1 MKQTI
6 PILLILSLL
15 TLFTACDDSFL
26 EENRKKTDSY
36 ILDGTLFVYP
46 TPQFTEVTF
55 ALADLDVNRFKVSRY
70 KVVQY
75 PRILHFASLHGE
87 IDGSGKLTF
96 DIKVDP
102 FESTV
107 SLEPLELGTIILDI
121 DGFGLLS
128 IPVMHYNPGIPHAE
142 LSEQLLDLDSVSIEK
157 EFTLTNQANGYLF
170 YRLAAKPEWI
180 RLSQQSVYEDSFQ
193 LDSTRLLYP
202 FSQTSFRII
211 PDRDQLPAGT
221 HEGEIILET
230 NDPDNPRLLITVKV
244 VVRSFKNPYSMIPL
258 EGKVIDAEFDKLTN
272 CAILITQNPAQL
284 ITYQLDRKEKQ
295 VVNLERNPSCIQLSS
310 DHQLILVGMNDRIES
325 FQLSTLQRQ
334 ENFVTGFIVTDITD
348 GENGRYYF
356 SDTNYELYSVQR
368 KTAEV
373 INHTA
378 GVWQN
383 RIEGDV
389 LLKLKGKPTLLL
401 SRKTTSPNGVFMV
414 DIADPASPR
423 LLNYWHTGFGARYW
437 TTEDQQLLFSTNDG
451 KVYHTPAETTGE
463 EIRETG
469 KLIPYDSGY
478 EYFYYFSSFDH
489 NKERSVIW
497 GAYASLVSLGRN
509 IVVAFDDS
517 HYNRQR
523 TIILNDYVF
532 NVSGKAD
539 YYKTMAHYLFTS
551 SNGSQLLLVKNIDSH
566 DLSTNAWHLELVNIT
581 NE

>member
-1 MKQTI
+1 
-6 PILLILSLL
+6 
-15 TLFTACDDSFL
+15 
-26 EENRKKTDSY
+26 
-36 ILDGTLFVYP
+36 
-46 TPQFTEVTF
+46 
-55 ALADLDVNRFKVSRY
+55 
-70 KVVQY
+70 
-75 PRILHFASLHGE
+75 
-87 IDGSGKLTF
+87 
-96 DIKVDP
+96 
-102 FESTV
+102 
-107 SLEPLELGTIILDI
+107 
-121 DGFGLLS
+121 
-128 IPVMHYNPGIPHAE
+128 
-142 LSEQLLDLDSVSIEK
+142 
-157 EFTLTNQANGYLF
+157 
-170 YRLAAKPEWI
+170 
-180 RLSQQSVYEDSFQ
+180 
-193 LDSTRLLYP
+193 
-202 FSQTSFRII
+202 
-211 PDRDQLPAGT
+211 
-221 HEGEIILET
+221 
-230 NDPDNPRLLITVKV
+230 
-244 VVRSFKNPYSMIPL
+244 MIPL